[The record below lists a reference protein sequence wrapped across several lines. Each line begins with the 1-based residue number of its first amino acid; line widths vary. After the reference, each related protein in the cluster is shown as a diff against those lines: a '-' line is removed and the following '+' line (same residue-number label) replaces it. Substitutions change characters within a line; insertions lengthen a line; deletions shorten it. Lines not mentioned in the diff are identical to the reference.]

1 MLRDG
6 VAAAGSSGSL
16 LVRIVGVDF
25 TSAPSARK
33 AITVAYGRAEPGRAV
48 VERVDRLADWPS
60 FEALLSAPGPW
71 VGAFDF
77 PFGLAR
83 GLVVALGWPGTGA
96 GAEGW
101 REAIAHYAAL
111 DRAEVGR
118 VFGAFRAARPVGR
131 KYAHRA
137 TEVAAGAH
145 ASMKLVNP
153 PVGWM
158 LHEGAPRLARAG
170 VHLPGIAG
178 GDRSRVA
185 LEAYPGMV
193 MREISRA
200 RGLGRTPP
208 YKNDSPR
215 KQTPELR
222 EARVAL
228 LWGLVE
234 GEHRYGVRVDP
245 ALGLA
250 AAAIDD
256 GTGDTLDAMACAM
269 LAAWA
274 AGRAEANYGLPVDVD
289 PLEGWIVGAQRR

>member
-83 GLVVALGWPGTGA
+83 ELVVALGWPGTGA

-170 VHLPGIAG
+170 VHLPGIAD

-185 LEAYPGMV
+185 LEAYPGLV
-193 MREISRA
+193 MRRIAEA
-200 RGLGRTPP
+200 RGEKCAPS
-208 YKNDSPR
+208 YKNDARS
-215 KQTPELR
+215 KQTPAQR
-222 EARVAL
+222 DARVGL
-228 LWGLVE
+228 LWALVE
-234 GEHRYGVRVDP
+234 GAHPFGLRADLPIALAEAAVDD
-245 ALGLA
+245 A
-250 AAAIDD
+250 AGA
-256 GTGDTLDAMACAM
+256 TLDAIACAVQ
-269 LAAWA
+269 AAWGA
-274 AGRAEANYGLPVDVD
+274 ARAGENYGLPRAVD
-289 PLEGWIVGAQRR
+289 PVEGWIAGV